1 MGDQNPGVS
10 ALDDEIDLGGIIDF
24 LAGEWRRLL
33 LAATMAMALAAG
45 GAVLFGGYTVTGLII
60 NSSPSKSDATF
71 DFVKWKYFQKA
82 LPDLAS
88 ELVHGKRVQPDV
100 EEQFKRM
107 ARPEWWDKNV
117 VPVFALSKNDSKL
130 LGSVSKELQDSSGT
144 LIQYLAVDG
153 SGRTKEAAEKNLR

>member
-10 ALDDEIDLGGIIDF
+10 ALDDEIDLGEIIDF

-33 LAATMAMALAAG
+33 LAATMAMALAVG

-88 ELVHGKRVQPDV
+88 ELVR
-100 EEQFKRM
+100 FL
-107 ARPEWWDKNV
+107 
-117 VPVFALSKNDSKL
+117 F
-130 LGSVSKELQDSSGT
+130 
-144 LIQYLAVDG
+144 
-153 SGRTKEAAEKNLR
+153 